1 MRDFNRYN
9 EIISYPHI
17 ILKGA
22 VEVKI
27 MAYDLK
33 DKLVV
38 AISSR
43 ALFNLE
49 VENNIFE
56 TEGIEAYTK
65 YQIEH
70 ENTIL
75 EKGTG
80 FPLIEALLSL
90 NEKFEQPIVE
100 VIILS
105 SNSAETG
112 LRVFNSISEYGLDII
127 RAAFTGGEDK
137 LPYLDAFNIDLFL
150 SRNEHDVQDA
160 IDNGVAAALVYDAPR
175 DYHPNQKEIRIAF
188 DADAVVFSDESER
201 IFKEKGLDAFY
212 ENEDANAE
220 NAMSEGPFAKLLKT
234 LSTIKEKEGNLVKIA
249 IVTARN
255 SPAHKRVILTLREWG
270 CKVDEIF
277 FLGGIAK
284 DKVLKAFNA
293 HIFFDD
299 QDYHVGPASQLIPSG
314 RVPYKSDSRLNQ
326 YHKENEQ
333 AYDQEGEDNI
343 YEEH

>member
-1 MRDFNRYN
+1 
-9 EIISYPHI
+9 
-17 ILKGA
+17 
-22 VEVKI
+22 
-27 MAYDLK
+27 MAYDLQ

-49 VENNIFE
+49 HENQIFE
-56 TEGIEAYTK
+56 NEGIEAYHR
-65 YQIEH
+65 YQIEN

-75 EKGTG
+75 EKGTA

-105 SNSAETG
+105 SNSPETG
-112 LRVFNSISEYGLDII
+112 LRVFNSIAEYKLDIV

-137 LPYLDAFNIDLFL
+137 LPYLSAFNVDLFL

-160 IDNGVAAALVYDAPR
+160 IDNGVAAALVYDVPR
-175 DYHPNQKEIRIAF
+175 DYQPNQKEIRIAF
-188 DADAVVFSDESER
+188 DADAVVFSEESEL
-201 IFKEKGLDAFY
+201 IFKEKGLEAFI
-212 ENEDANAE
+212 ENEHANAE
-220 NAMSEGPFAKLLKT
+220 TAMKEGPFAKLLKT
-234 LSTIKEKEGNLVKIA
+234 LSTIKEKDDSLVKIA

-255 SPAHKRVILTLREWG
+255 SPAHKRVILTLRKWG
-270 CKVDEIF
+270 CKIDEMF
-277 FLGGIAK
+277 FLGGVAK

-299 QDYHVGPASQLIPSG
+299 QDVHVQPASEVIPAS
-314 RVPYKSDSRLNQ
+314 RVPYIQRKDS
-326 YHKENEQ
+326 
-333 AYDQEGEDNI
+333 
-343 YEEH
+343 

>member
-1 MRDFNRYN
+1 M
-9 EIISYPHI
+9 I
-17 ILKGA
+17 
-22 VEVKI
+22 EVKR
-27 MAYDLK
+27 MAYDLQ

-49 VENNIFE
+49 HENQIFE
-56 TEGIEAYTK
+56 TEGIEAYHR
-65 YQIEH
+65 YQIEN
-70 ENTIL
+70 ENTVL
-75 EKGTG
+75 EKGTA

-90 NEKFEQPIVE
+90 NDKFDYPIVE

-105 SNSAETG
+105 SNSPETG
-112 LRVFNSISEYGLDII
+112 LRVFNSIAEYKLDIV

-137 LPYLDAFNIDLFL
+137 LPYLSAFNIDLFL

-160 IDNGVAAALVYDAPR
+160 IDNGVAAALVYDVPR
-175 DYHPNQKEIRIAF
+175 DYQPNQKEIRIAF
-188 DADAVVFSDESER
+188 DADAVVFSDESEL
-201 IFKEKGLDAFY
+201 IYKEQGLAAFI
-212 ENEDANAE
+212 ENENANAE
-220 NAMSEGPFAKLLKT
+220 NAMNEGPFAKLLKT
-234 LSTIKEKEGNLVKIA
+234 LSTIKEKDDSLVKIA

-270 CKVDEIF
+270 CKVDEMF
-277 FLGGIAK
+277 FLGGVAK

-314 RVPYKSDSRLNQ
+314 RVPYKSNSSLNQ
-326 YHKENEQ
+326 FQKEQHHEH
-333 AYDQEGEDNI
+333 EHH
-343 YEEH
+343 EEHQHEHHEPYHV

>member
-1 MRDFNRYN
+1 M
-9 EIISYPHI
+9 I
-17 ILKGA
+17 
-22 VEVKI
+22 EVKR
-27 MAYDLK
+27 MAYDLQ

-49 VENNIFE
+49 HENHIFE
-56 TEGIEAYTK
+56 TEGIEAYHR
-65 YQIEH
+65 YQIEN
-70 ENTIL
+70 ENTVL
-75 EKGTG
+75 EKGTA

-90 NEKFEQPIVE
+90 NDKFDYPIVE

-105 SNSAETG
+105 SNSPETG
-112 LRVFNSISEYGLDII
+112 LRVFNSIAEYKLDIV

-137 LPYLDAFNIDLFL
+137 LPYLSAFNIDLFL

-160 IDNGVAAALVYDAPR
+160 IDNGVAAALVYDVPR
-175 DYHPNQKEIRIAF
+175 DYQPNQKEIRIAF
-188 DADAVVFSDESER
+188 DADAVVFSDESEL
-201 IFKEKGLDAFY
+201 IYKEQGLAAFI
-212 ENEDANAE
+212 ENENANAE
-220 NAMSEGPFAKLLKT
+220 NAMNEGPFAKLLKT
-234 LSTIKEKEGNLVKIA
+234 LSTIKEKDDSLVKIA

-270 CKVDEIF
+270 CKVDEMF
-277 FLGGIAK
+277 FLGGVAK

-314 RVPYKSDSRLNQ
+314 RVPYKSNSSLNQ
-326 YHKENEQ
+326 FQKEQHHEH
-333 AYDQEGEDNI
+333 EHH
-343 YEEH
+343 EEHQHEHHEPYHG

>member
-1 MRDFNRYN
+1 
-9 EIISYPHI
+9 
-17 ILKGA
+17 
-22 VEVKI
+22 
-27 MAYDLK
+27 MAYDLQ

-49 VENNIFE
+49 HENQIFE
-56 TEGIEAYTK
+56 TEGIEAYHR
-65 YQIEH
+65 YQIEN
-70 ENTIL
+70 ENTVL
-75 EKGTG
+75 EKGTA

-90 NEKFEQPIVE
+90 NDKFDYPIVE

-105 SNSAETG
+105 SNSPETG
-112 LRVFNSISEYGLDII
+112 LRVFNSIAEYKLDIV

-137 LPYLDAFNIDLFL
+137 LPYLSAFNIDLFL

-160 IDNGVAAALVYDAPR
+160 IDNGVAAALVYDVPR
-175 DYHPNQKEIRIAF
+175 DYQPNQKEIRIAF
-188 DADAVVFSDESER
+188 DADAVVFSDESEL
-201 IFKEKGLDAFY
+201 IYKEQGLAAFI
-212 ENEDANAE
+212 ENENANAE
-220 NAMSEGPFAKLLKT
+220 NAMNEGPFAKLLKT
-234 LSTIKEKEGNLVKIA
+234 LSTIKEKDDSLVKIA

-270 CKVDEIF
+270 CKVDEMF
-277 FLGGIAK
+277 FLGGVAK

-314 RVPYKSDSRLNQ
+314 RVPYKPNSSLNQ
-326 YHKENEQ
+326 FQKEQHHEH
-333 AYDQEGEDNI
+333 EHH
-343 YEEH
+343 EEHQHEHHEPYHG

>member
-1 MRDFNRYN
+1 M
-9 EIISYPHI
+9 I
-17 ILKGA
+17 
-22 VEVKI
+22 EVKR
-27 MAYDLK
+27 MAYDLQ

-49 VENNIFE
+49 HENQIFE
-56 TEGIEAYTK
+56 TEGIEAYHR
-65 YQIEH
+65 YQIEN
-70 ENTIL
+70 ENTVL
-75 EKGTG
+75 EKGTA

-90 NEKFEQPIVE
+90 NDKFDYPIVE

-105 SNSAETG
+105 SNSPETG
-112 LRVFNSISEYGLDII
+112 LRVFNSIAEYKLDIV

-137 LPYLDAFNIDLFL
+137 LPYLSAFNIDLFL

-160 IDNGVAAALVYDAPR
+160 IDNGVAAALVYDVPR
-175 DYHPNQKEIRIAF
+175 DYQPNQKEIRIAF
-188 DADAVVFSDESER
+188 DADAVVFSDESEL
-201 IFKEKGLDAFY
+201 IYKEQGLTAFI
-212 ENEDANAE
+212 ENENANAE
-220 NAMSEGPFAKLLKT
+220 NAMNEGPFAKLLKT
-234 LSTIKEKEGNLVKIA
+234 LSTIKEKDDSLVKIA

-270 CKVDEIF
+270 CKVDEMF
-277 FLGGIAK
+277 FLGGVAK

-314 RVPYKSDSRLNQ
+314 RVPYKSNSSLNQ
-326 YHKENEQ
+326 FQKEQHHEH
-333 AYDQEGEDNI
+333 EHH
-343 YEEH
+343 EEHQHEHHEPYHG

>member
-1 MRDFNRYN
+1 
-9 EIISYPHI
+9 
-17 ILKGA
+17 
-22 VEVKI
+22 
-27 MAYDLK
+27 MAYDLQ

-49 VENNIFE
+49 HENQIFE
-56 TEGIEAYTK
+56 NEGIEAYHR
-65 YQIEH
+65 YQIEN
-70 ENTIL
+70 ENTVL
-75 EKGTG
+75 EKGTA

-90 NEKFEQPIVE
+90 NEKFDQPIVE

-105 SNSAETG
+105 SNSPETG
-112 LRVFNSISEYGLDII
+112 LRVFNSIAEYKLDIV

-137 LPYLDAFNIDLFL
+137 LPYLSAFNIDLFL

-160 IDNGVAAALVYDAPR
+160 IDNGVAAALVYDIPR
-175 DYHPNQKEIRIAF
+175 DYQPNQKEIRIAF
-188 DADAVVFSDESER
+188 DADAVVFSDESEL
-201 IFKEKGLDAFY
+201 IYKEQGLAAFI
-212 ENEDANAE
+212 ENENVNAE
-220 NAMSEGPFAKLLKT
+220 NAMKEGPFAKLLKT
-234 LSTIKEKEGNLVKIA
+234 LSTIKEKDDSLVKIA

-270 CKVDEIF
+270 CKVDEMF
-277 FLGGIAK
+277 FLGGVAK

-314 RVPYKSDSRLNQ
+314 RVPYKSDSSLNQ
-326 YHKENEQ
+326 FQQEQ
-333 AYDQEGEDNI
+333 HHESTDHEQQHHEHHGE
-343 YEEH
+343 YQG